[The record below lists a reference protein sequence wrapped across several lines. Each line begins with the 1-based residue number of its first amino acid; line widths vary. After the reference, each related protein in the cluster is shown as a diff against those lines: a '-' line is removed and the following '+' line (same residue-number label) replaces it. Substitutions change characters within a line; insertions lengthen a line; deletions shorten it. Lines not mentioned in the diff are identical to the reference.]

1 MMEAAGRFRFSHGE
15 NAVEPCACVQLKELR
30 LAKVLADSASGR
42 ALPDRFTSGTQL
54 YVYLQ
59 RHNCIG
65 LTEGR
70 ARVYANKGQ
79 YVCIYD
85 PKNKN
90 KAIKPCAWTRREML
104 LK

>member
-1 MMEAAGRFRFSHGE
+1 MRIPRP
-15 NAVEPCACVQLKELR
+15 AVR
-30 LAKVLADSASGR
+30 SRID
-42 ALPDRFTSGTQL
+42 LPQE
-54 YVYLQ
+54 
-59 RHNCIG
+59 HNCMFICNVIIA

>member
-1 MMEAAGRFRFSHGE
+1 MFICNVIIASDS
-15 NAVEPCACVQLKELR
+15 LK
-30 LAKVLADSASGR
+30 G
-42 ALPDRFTSGTQL
+42 
-54 YVYLQ
+54 
-59 RHNCIG
+59 
-65 LTEGR
+65 
-70 ARVYANKGQ
+70 ARVNKGQ